1 MRSTGFSA
9 LSSVT
14 AAESASRVSHAELRR
29 NLRTLP
35 GIIPAT
41 VAPPQSQGRSVE
53 AKIVLATPVETPI
66 VAHNPGPAEVCPEPV
81 AFLDGVQRHEV
92 IGYVGTSPL
101 ILCELAAAVRRRA
114 GREAHSVVSRRRHVV
129 IGRPEALAVVP
140 SQYDTVAIGVEGS
153 PHPLRDLELARASLD
168 RLRSDLERQV
178 GEEFRRG
185 SSGWLI
191 VDGSL
196 AETPGWATDQRMIG
210 VSKSHATLPFEG
222 PELTMYLHLPE
233 GNRSSIFQPASR
245 HFAPVYA
252 WALRLWDWTGKDLF
266 YGLVRVEMAP
276 GPETLAMADQ
286 VSRWLLAERAPVS
299 ADPRWDR
306 LLYGIHG
313 VEEFLRAGFR

>member
-1 MRSTGFSA
+1 MRSAESSA

-14 AAESASRVSHAELRR
+14 AAESAPRVSHAELRR

-41 VAPPQSQGRSVE
+41 VAPPQSQGRTDE
-53 AKIVLATPVETPI
+53 AKIVLATPIETPML
-66 VAHNPGPAEVCPEPV
+66 ARNPGPAEICPEPI
-81 AFLDGVQRHEV
+81 AFLDGIQRHEV
-92 IGYVGTSPL
+92 IGYAGTSPL
-101 ILCELAAAVRRRA
+101 ILGEVAAAVRQRT
-114 GREAHSVVSRRRHVV
+114 GRDAHTVVNRRRSVV
-129 IGRPEALAVVP
+129 IGRPEALRIIP
-140 SQYDTVAIGVEGS
+140 PQYETVAIGTEES
-153 PHPLRDLELARASLD
+153 PHPLRDLELARATLD
-168 RLRSDLERQV
+168 RVRSDLERQV

-222 PELTMYLHLPE
+222 SDLATYLHLPAAH
-233 GNRSSIFQPASR
+233 RSSIFQPASR
-245 HFAPVYA
+245 QWAPVYA
-252 WALRLWDWTGKDLF
+252 WALRLWDWVSKDLF
-266 YGLVRVEMAP
+266 FGLVRVEVAP
-276 GPETLAMADQ
+276 GAGSIAMADTI
-286 VSRWLLAERAPVS
+286 SRWLLAERAPLS

-306 LLYGIHG
+306 LLYGVHG